1 PEDAAEP
8 ADRERLSG
16 LLHEP
21 ELHFRSSAKYA
32 KAFFKMSRSWVTSR
46 SLVSRSRMRCACG
59 ASRPRPGNASRGVV
73 ASCSFQRCSKLRA
86 MPRLVATSFTDFP
99 STLTRRTASFL
110 NCGVNVRRTR
120 VGCFPMDH
128 LVRASHGSYLGVHFS
143 GELHAAAAAV
153 VTVAGSVV
161 LASGAADAEP
171 RRR

>member
-1 PEDAAEP
+1 MGGRRQGGGVTQTCPSIGLAWPHPAISFTRKELARVPIGVEAAPGDAEDAAEP
-8 ADRERLSG
+8 IDRERLSG

-99 STLTRRTASFL
+99 STVTRRTASLL

-120 VGCFPMDH
+120 VG
-128 LVRASHGSYLGVHFS
+128 
-143 GELHAAAAAV
+143 
-153 VTVAGSVV
+153 
-161 LASGAADAEP
+161 
-171 RRR
+171 